1 MASVPAIFRAVV
13 LGLAAAILASYQT
26 PLGPEQWAKRYATLL
41 AESPLDDPAV
51 IHLPPYP
58 AAKGVYAPNVLLQSL
73 TKLGEGLLIA
83 PEDFELD
90 PTNTFFYVST
100 ADGWIKKLYLA
111 TGQVQN
117 WTYVGGRP
125 LGIALDHAGDVLVCE
140 PIQHSLLKVRNMQIR
155 RCISLELTHSL
166 NCRLRNCLKFVRI
179 FLRFVD

>member
-1 MASVPAIFRAVV
+1 MASVPAVFRAVV

-51 IHLPPYP
+51 IPRPPYP

-90 PTNTFFYVST
+90 PTNTFFYVSN
-100 ADGWIKKLYLA
+100 AGGWIRKLYLA

-117 WTYVGGRP
+117 WESRWTTPATSSSANQSNTRCSRCEHANP
-125 LGIALDHAGDVLVCE
+125 L
-140 PIQHSLLKVRNMQIR
+140 
-155 RCISLELTHSL
+155 L
-166 NCRLRNCLKFVRI
+166 NSKI
-179 FLRFVD
+179 P